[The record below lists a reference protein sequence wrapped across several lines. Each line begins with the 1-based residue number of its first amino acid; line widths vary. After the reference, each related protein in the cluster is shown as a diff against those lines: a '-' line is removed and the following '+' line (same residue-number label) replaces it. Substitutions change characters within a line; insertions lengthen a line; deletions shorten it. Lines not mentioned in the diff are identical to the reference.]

1 MWWRFHIVKPIGLYL
16 AYKPKYNLQYT
27 GEEHAPFK
35 GPFLLV
41 SNHQTGVDVFAEGL
55 SIRKTVGRSRMLP
68 WAKTEIKK
76 GKEGLLGRIL
86 WYWLGTIPIDR
97 DARDEAPKAIR
108 KSLDYLRKGKIIFIH
123 PEGTRFP
130 PGQLGPF
137 MYGIANLAR
146 AVPCPVLP
154 VGVWRRLDGD
164 GGIQVNVGVPFFM
177 PDLEE
182 GETQQDEEQQL
193 NAFKRNVETLKNWS
207 RGLDKDKKSMKLMA
221 NMVGLIIHS
230 VNKLEQIVSHDR
242 LFRMAGPH
250 DNEFLR
256 DRVLECLPEGWQK
269 VDKADW
275 GKDGKVPTLKEKYLY
290 AVEDSG
296 EDRVV

>member
-1 MWWRFHIVKPIGLYL
+1 MVKPIGMYL
-16 AYKPKYNLQYT
+16 AHRPKYNLKHT

-35 GPFLLV
+35 GPFIVV

-55 SIRKTVGRSRMLP
+55 SIHKTINRSQMLP

-97 DARDEAPKAIR
+97 DATNEAPKAIR
-108 KSLDYLRKGKIIFIH
+108 KSLELLRKGKIIFIH

-137 MYGIANLAR
+137 MYGVANLAR

-164 GGIQVNVGVPFFM
+164 GGIQVKVGVPFFM
-177 PDLEE
+177 PDLEQ
-182 GETQQDEEQQL
+182 GEIPDDEEQ
-193 NAFKRNVETLKNWS
+193 NVSAFKRNVETLKNWS
-207 RGLDKDKKSMKLMA
+207 RGLDRDKKSMKLMA
-221 NMVGLIIHS
+221 NMIALVCHS
-230 VNKLEQIVSHDR
+230 VTKLEQMVSHDK
-242 LFRMAGPH
+242 LFRMAGPN
-250 DNEFLR
+250 DNEYLR
-256 DRVLECLPEGWQK
+256 DRVLECLPEGWHK

-275 GKDGKVPTLKEKYLY
+275 GRGGETPTLKEKYLY
-290 AVEDSG
+290 AVDEPG
-296 EDRVV
+296 NHKAI